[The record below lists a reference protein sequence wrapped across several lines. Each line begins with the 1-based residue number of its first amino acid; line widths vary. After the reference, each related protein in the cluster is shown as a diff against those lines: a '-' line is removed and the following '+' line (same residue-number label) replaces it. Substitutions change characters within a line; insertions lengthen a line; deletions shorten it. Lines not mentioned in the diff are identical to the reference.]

1 MSKIECPKCHHK
13 FELDA
18 ALAGPLI
25 AQARAEADEQATE
38 RIAAARAA
46 YEKAADQRAADAAA
60 ARVTTALADAEKA
73 REDAARQGVRA
84 RQLEEKLSEAQAVQA
99 AALKERRELEDA
111 RRELELTVERRTQ
124 EGLAAARQTAERAAE
139 ERIGIKLAE
148 RDETIASLSR
158 TAEDLRR
165 KLEQGSQ
172 QVQGESQET
181 ALEAALRARFP
192 HDRVEPVAK
201 GVAGADCL
209 QVLVTPAGEEFG
221 RILWESKQTK
231 AWSPSW
237 PAKLRD
243 DGRAAK
249 ADLLVLVSSALP
261 KGVDQFEL
269 VDGIWACS
277 PRCAGPLATALRAAL
292 GEAHSARK
300 SGEGL
305 ETKAG
310 LVYSYLVGPKF
321 RQRVGAVVE
330 ACASMQEDLAA
341 EQRAFG
347 KAWAKRATQI
357 ERALVGASGMYGDLQ
372 AIAGRSLK
380 EIEGLSMEKIGGPS

>member
-1 MSKIECPKCHHK
+1 MSQIECPKCRHK

-18 ALAGPLI
+18 ALAGPLV
-25 AQARAEADEQATE
+25 AQARAEAEV
-38 RIAAARAA
+38 AAQRRMEEARKVIESEARQ
-46 YEKAADQRAADAAA
+46 KAADASAATVARA
-60 ARVTTALADAEKA
+60 LQDAEAA
-73 REDAARQGVRA
+73 REDAARQGVRS
-84 RQLEEKLSEAQAVQA
+84 RQLEEKLSEAQAAQA

-124 EGLAAARQTAERAAE
+124 EGLAAARLAAERAAE
-139 ERIGIKLAE
+139 DRIGAKLAE

-172 QVQGESQET
+172 QSQGEAMEVM
-181 ALEAALRARFP
+181 LEATLRQRFP
-192 HDRVEPVAK
+192 HDRVEPVGK
-201 GVAGADCL
+201 GVSGADCL
-209 QVLVTPAGEEFG
+209 QVLVTPSGEEFG

-237 PAKLRD
+237 LAKLRD

-249 ADLLVLVSSALP
+249 ADLLVLVSAALP

-269 VDGIWACS
+269 VDGVWACS

-330 ACASMQEDLAA
+330 ACVSMQEDLAA

-372 AIAGRSLK
+372 AIAGRSLA
-380 EIEGLSMEKIGGPS
+380 EIEGLSLDKIGGPP